1 MTKVALFKQ
10 DGSNAGEIEL
20 NDSIFG
26 IEPNNNVVTDAVL
39 MQRASMRQGTHAVKN
54 RSAVSGGGKKPWR
67 QRELDVPV
75 KVQSVHH
82 NGVVVVSSSDLLHV
96 HTPTSCQRRFTVWH

>member
-39 MQRASMRQGTHAVKN
+39 MQRASMRQGTHAVK
-54 RSAVSGGGKKPWR
+54 
-67 QRELDVPV
+67 
-75 KVQSVHH
+75 VQSVLH
-82 NGVVVVSSSDLLHV
+82 NGVVVVLSSDLLHV

>member
-26 IEPNNNVVTDAVL
+26 RSL
-39 MQRASMRQGTHAVKN
+39 GVK
-54 RSAVSGGGKKPWR
+54 
-67 QRELDVPV
+67 RELDVPV